1 MKTIVRLLIVLIGII
16 IFNTCSDNQVDSS
29 SLTGVSVDADITVE
43 GGTLSVSDEYGN
55 VINVTFPPGAVLET
69 IHASLA
75 IASEDIILP
84 IAERQTP
91 VFEIRPT
98 DISLYKPVAITI
110 EYNTA
115 LNEIEKAGLFRVCTE
130 SWLTPLSDHTY
141 TDDNKSMTATTLF
154 LGDFAEGKMTLD
166 QLNTQF
172 NLLVASLDITWNS
185 VNKPLIGTSQVSC
198 DTKIHKATWDD
209 WKSKIGAFI
218 FIFSKQN
225 VLGYYNETQTTFLE
239 DMGWLCTN
247 VVNVAVKTVLDQCI
261 PDDLCDKNY
270 THTIT
275 NMVAEMKIL
284 GCTQDNSIY
293 DLLQERFNKM
303 LNDCSSYL
311 KITSELNIGSGV
323 LAISTIGAIPI
334 TLIATG
340 NNTAIVEGYGTLELS
355 GGGGY
360 GDVCFSTVSGV
371 TLVDVF
377 GTKDADNTYVLVLTS
392 EQNGLVTTI
401 CPDDPTTYEP
411 GDGGSTTYTPLVGS
425 DTREV
430 TLSSANG
437 YTQEFEEPVEGG
449 GTFIMDVTLVSPHT
463 GDFGK

>member
-29 SLTGVSVDADITVE
+29 NLTGVSVDADITVE

-55 VINVTFPPGAVLET
+55 IIDVTFPPGAVLET

-75 IASEDIILP
+75 IVSEDINLP

-110 EYNTA
+110 EYNTS

-141 TDDNKSMTATTLF
+141 TNDNKSMTATTLF

-172 NLLVASLDITWNS
+172 DLLVASLGISRDS
-185 VNKPLIGTSQVSC
+185 VNKPSIGTSLVSC

-209 WKSKIGAFI
+209 WKSKIGSFI
-218 FIFSKQN
+218 FIFTKRD
-225 VLGYYNETQTTFLE
+225 VLGYYYDTQSNYE
-239 DMGWLCTN
+239 DDKEWLCTN
-247 VVNVAVKTVLDQCI
+247 VITVAVKRVLDMCI
-261 PDDLCDKNY
+261 PDDLCDTDY
-270 THTIT
+270 THTIAD
-275 NMVAEMKIL
+275 MVKGMSLL
-284 GCTQDNSIY
+284 GCTHNSIY
-293 DLLQERFNKM
+293 DLLEERFDKV

-311 KITSELNIGSGV
+311 AITSELNIGSGV
-323 LAISTIGAIPI
+323 LTISTIGAIPI

-340 NNTAIVEGYGTLELS
+340 NNTAIVTGDGTLRLS

-360 GDVCFSTVSGV
+360 GDVCFSTVSGI
-371 TLVDVF
+371 THVDVF
-377 GTKDADNTYVLVLTS
+377 GHKDADNTYELVLTS
-392 EQNGLVTTI
+392 EQNGLVTTV

-411 GDGGSTTYTPLVGS
+411 GDGGSTTNTPLVGG
-425 DTREV
+425 DTREI

-437 YTQEFEEPVEGG
+437 YTQEFEDTVEGG

-463 GDFGK
+463 GDFGKQ